1 MGPDPVLKMAV
12 GAEGGSDHRDFLF
25 RVPSLGS
32 GASTLSS
39 AANLP
44 SAAEK
49 EGSHTVGAASLL
61 GSDGRT

>member
-1 MGPDPVLKMAV
+1 MAV
-12 GAEGGSDHRDFLF
+12 GAGGGSDQRDFLF

-32 GASTLSS
+32 EASTLAS

-49 EGSHTVGAASLL
+49 EDPHTVGAASLPD
-61 GSDGRT
+61 SDGRT